1 MNDEFTHNQCFMNR
15 LHDLFARK
23 NRDLLSIYF
32 TAGHPSRD
40 AMLDIIPALE
50 RGGTDLMEVGMP
62 YSDPLADGPIIQRS
76 SEAALRNGMT
86 LDLYFEQIRAV
97 RGRTRLPLI
106 FMGYFNQ
113 VMQFGEEKFVQTCV
127 DAGIDGLILPDL
139 PLDEFEKRYAAM
151 FREARLPVSLLITSQ
166 TDEARIRRIEH
177 LSDGFVYM
185 VSSAATTGAK
195 TGISDAQ
202 LAYFQRIEAM
212 QLSRPRL
219 IGFGI
224 SDRETFQTACRFANG
239 AIIGSAFI
247 RALEAGGEDVAGAAE
262 AFVQGILSPNPA

>member
-1 MNDEFTHNQCFMNR
+1 MNR
-15 LHDLFARK
+15 LHTLFARK
-23 NRDLLSIYF
+23 NRHLLSIYF

-40 AMLDIIPALE
+40 AMLDLIPALE
-50 RGGTDLMEVGMP
+50 QAGADLVEVGMP

-86 LDLYFEQIRAV
+86 LGLYFEQIRAV
-97 RGRTRLPLI
+97 RGRTQLPLI

-113 VMQFGEEKFVQTCV
+113 VMQFGEEKFVQTCA

-151 FREARLPVSLLITSQ
+151 FREAGLPVSLLVTPQ
-166 TDEARIRRIEH
+166 TEEARIRRIEA

-239 AIIGSAFI
+239 TIIGSAFI

-262 AFVQGILSPNPA
+262 AFVQGILGHNPA